1 MKTRRPPTEGDLTR
15 SLLIEA
21 AEELF
26 AKFGFDGV
34 SIRQVNSKAGCAV
47 SASHYHFGTKERL
60 HEAVI
65 QRLMP
70 QMRAYYAE
78 HEAELRA
85 LGDAMTVRDV
95 VEFQAAPIIQIL
107 DDDPTRGVR
116 WLTVVAAQP
125 PVQDYDRV
133 ADDPAMAALLS
144 LYPQLPARRV
154 THRYFL
160 AASTLITLLTRTPTG
175 QTPQERRQRHRFND
189 TVVDFVSAGLEGA
202 IRQAAIDALA

>member
-1 MKTRRPPTEGDLTR
+1 MKTRRPPTEGDQTR
-15 SLLIEA
+15 SALIEA

-26 AKFGFDGV
+26 ANFGFDGV
-34 SIRQVNSKAGCAV
+34 SIRQVNTKAGYAA
-47 SASHYHFGTKERL
+47 SSSHYHFGSKERL

-70 QMRAYYAE
+70 QVEAYYAE

-116 WLTVVAAQP
+116 WLKVLAALP
-125 PVQDYDRV
+125 PVQDPDKLAAY
-133 ADDPAMAALLS
+133 PAMGALRDA
-144 LYPQLPARRV
+144 YPQLPEHRL
-154 THRYFL
+154 TNRYFL
-160 AASTLITLLTRTPTG
+160 AASSLVNLLTHTLTG
-175 QTPQERRQRHRFND
+175 QTPQERRQRIRFSD
-189 TVVDFVSAGLEGA
+189 MVIDFVAAGLEGA
-202 IRQAAIDALA
+202 IQAAISAPR